1 MTQTLVALDLETTG
15 LEADRDAIIE
25 IGAIKFKGDRVEA
38 EFSTLINPNRK
49 LTPFIT
55 KLTGITDAMLVNA
68 PKLPQALPKLEAFV
82 GDATII
88 GHNIGFDLGFL
99 RAKGAVRHNLSADT
113 YALAAVL
120 LPSAGRYNLGAL
132 GKLLGVTQPGNNAH
146 RALDDCRVTVGVYL
160 ALLEKAR
167 TLPLPVLADIVQIG
181 RDIEWGGG
189 LIFEEALRARSQERV
204 GPRQAGNLP
213 DALLGPLF
221 ARHDSRDNPPLQ
233 RKTDLT
239 PLDLDELA
247 ALLEYGGP
255 FAKHFPNYEFR
266 AEQVQMLRAVGRAF
280 SDGRHL
286 IVEAGTGTGKC
297 LTGDTLVTF
306 EDGHRRRLDGLYQSS
321 QPITERVLS
330 MSAGGRLI
338 HQPVASIQ
346 ANGTRPVWR
355 IVTALGR
362 KITAT
367 ANHPFYTF
375 DGWRELSD
383 LKVGTRV
390 ASARVLPAGQQT
402 LPAYEA
408 FAVGA
413 MLGDG
418 GCVIPG
424 SPTFTNFEPEVVEA
438 VGQAIG
444 QLGNVVMV
452 STKAAGHY
460 GFNRLTQMGHQRS
473 GLSLLLD
480 KHGMTGIGARLKS
493 IPAQFFRCDAQTLSR
508 LLAGLWVTDGSIEA
522 RDGHP
527 TIASASERLIGD
539 IQHLLLR
546 LGIIARVRYKQARLN
561 EKLFDSWNLTISD
574 IESKRVFFRTVGQHI
589 VGPRR
594 RRLDNWWQANE
605 AQRYNPNDDLIP
617 VPAWTLINTERQ
629 RAGKS
634 WYALRNACIVASDRT
649 REISRAKLSA
659 MGEFLD
665 SPQLTEIATS
675 DIYWDKIIAIEP
687 AGEQPTYDLTM
698 VGEPNFLANDLVV
711 HNSVGYLIP
720 AAVWALQNNERVVVS
735 TNTLNLQDQLIRK
748 DIPDLQ
754 EALGLDFRAALLKGR
769 SHYLCPRRLDT
780 LRRHGPKTADEMR
793 VLAKVLVWLNES
805 DGHTDA
811 AGLPLNE
818 LSLGPHERAIWL
830 RLSAEDE
837 GCTTD
842 MCQGKMQG
850 RCPFYR
856 ARRAAQAAHVVIVNH
871 ALLLADIASEN
882 RVIPEYHYLV
892 VDEAHHLEA
901 ATTGGLSFEVNRPDL
916 ERRLRDLG
924 GPTAGTL
931 GRVAGGTHGAL
942 PPDLYGQI
950 ERDISRAFDGA
961 TSGLALSRHFFEA
974 VAQFMEEQREAQ
986 ALGEYTQQVRVIPA
1000 TRTQPYWEQVQMHWE
1015 ELRRVLG
1022 PLSEGLVRLSAALNE
1037 LADYD
1042 IEDRED
1048 LMSAATAAGRY
1059 LNELVTNLNGL
1070 VFKPDPSLIYWAEV
1084 RRESDRVSLHAA
1096 PLHVGP
1102 LVQKHLW
1109 HAKDAV
1115 VLTSATLTTAGEFDY
1130 VRGRLS
1136 AAEVDEVSVG
1146 SPFNYETSTLL
1157 YLPNDIPEPHMRVEY
1172 QKAVEKSLTEVCL
1185 ATRGRTL
1192 VLFTSYAQLKQ
1203 TAQAIRTP
1211 LANANIDVYDQSD
1224 GTPRS
1229 TLLENFKT
1237 ATSGVL
1243 LGTKSFW
1250 EGVDVP
1256 GEALSVLVIVKLPFD
1271 VPTDPIIAARSETFE
1286 RAFNEYNLP
1295 EAILKFRQ
1303 GFGRLI
1309 RSRSDRGVVVILD
1322 RRLLTKQYGRMFL
1335 DSLPACTVRQ
1345 APLAQLQRDAARWID
1360 GG

>member
-1 MTQTLVALDLETTG
+1 MPPTFVALDLETTG
-15 LEADRDAIIE
+15 LEPDRDAIIE
-25 IGAIKFKGDRVEA
+25 IGAVKFKGERVEA
-38 EFSTLINPNRK
+38 EFSTLVNPNRR

-68 PKLPQALPKLEAFV
+68 PRLPLVLPKLEAFV
-82 GDATII
+82 GDAVII
-88 GHNIGFDLGFL
+88 GHNIGFDLSFL
-99 RAKGAVRHNLSADT
+99 RAKGAVRHNPSADT
-113 YALAAVL
+113 YALASVL
-120 LPSAGRYNLGAL
+120 LPSAGRYNLGSLSKAL
-132 GKLLGVTQPGNNAH
+132 GISLPGNNAH
-146 RALDDCRVTVGVYL
+146 RALDDCRTTVGVYL

-181 RDIEWGGG
+181 RDLEWGGG

-204 GPRQAGNLP
+204 GPRQAGGLP
-213 DALLGPLF
+213 DSLLGPLF
-221 ARHDSRDNPPLQ
+221 ARHDARENPPLQ
-233 RKTDLT
+233 RKAELE

-247 ALLEYGGP
+247 ALLEHAGP
-255 FAKHFPNYEFR
+255 FSKHFPNYEFR
-266 AEQVQMLRAVGRAF
+266 AEQVQMLRAVARAF
-280 SDGRHL
+280 SEGRHL

-297 LTGDTLVTF
+297 LTGDAVVTF
-306 EDGHRRRLDGLYQSS
+306 EDGHRSRLDDLYNAR
-321 QPITERVLS
+321 QPISSRVLS
-330 MSAGGRLI
+330 MSPQGRLI
-338 HQPVASIQ
+338 YQNVQGIH
-346 ANGTRPVWR
+346 ANGRREVWR
-355 IVTALGR
+355 LVTALGR

-367 ANHPFYTF
+367 ANHPFLTF
-375 DGWRELSD
+375 QGWQHLSELE
-383 LKVGTRV
+383 VGMRLATIR
-390 ASARVLPAGQQT
+390 SLPAGEQP
-402 LPAYEA
+402 LPDYEA

-424 SPTFTNFEPEVVEA
+424 SPTFTNFDPQVVKA

-444 QLGNVVMV
+444 QLGNVDMV
-452 STKAAGHY
+452 ATQAPGHY
-460 GFNRLTQMGHQRS
+460 IFKRRTIMGHQRS
-473 GLSLLLD
+473 GLSLLLE
-480 KHGMTGIGARLKS
+480 KHEITGKSAHYKRIPINFFKADAR
-493 IPAQFFRCDAQTLSR
+493 TLSR
-508 LLAGLWVTDGSIEA
+508 VLAGLWVTDGSIEA

-527 TIASASERLIGD
+527 TVASASEQMMVD
-539 IQHLLLR
+539 VQHLLLR
-546 LGIIARVRYKQARLN
+546 LGIISRVRYKSA
-561 EKLFDSWNLTISD
+561 KLGAKRFDSWCLTVSD
-574 IESKRVFFRTVGQHI
+574 MESKRAFYRTVGQDM
-589 VGPRR
+589 VGARR
-594 RRLDNWWQANE
+594 QRLDEWWQQHGD
-605 AQRYNPNDDLIP
+605 QRFNPNDDLIP
-617 VPAWTLINTERQ
+617 NAAWGLINDERQ

-634 WYALRNACIVASDRT
+634 WYSLRNACVVASDRT
-649 REISRAKLSA
+649 REISRAKLA
-659 MGEFLD
+659 VMGAFLG
-665 SPQLTEIATS
+665 SPKLSELAQS
-675 DIYWDKIIAIEP
+675 DIYWDKIISIELV
-687 AGEQPTYDLTM
+687 GEQPTYDLTM
-698 VGEPNFLANDLVV
+698 TGEPNFVANDVVV

-720 AAVWALQNNERVVVS
+720 AAVWALQNNERVVIS

-754 EALGLDFRAALLKGR
+754 AALGLDFRAALLKGR
-769 SHYLCPRRLDT
+769 SHYLCPRRLDS

-793 VLAKVLVWLNES
+793 VLAKVLVWLSES
-805 DGHTDA
+805 EGNTDS

-830 RLSAEDE
+830 RISAEDE
-837 GCTTD
+837 GCTGD

-850 RCPFYR
+850 RCPFFR

-882 RVIPEYHYLV
+882 RVIPDYRYLV
-892 VDEAHHLEA
+892 IDEAHHLEA
-901 ATTGGLSFEVNRPDL
+901 ATTDGLSFEVNRPDL

-924 GPTAGTL
+924 GPSAGTL
-931 GRVAGGTHGAL
+931 GMISAGTHGAL
-942 PPDLYGQI
+942 PPDLYGRF
-950 ERDISRAFDGA
+950 ERDVSRAFDGA
-961 TSGLALSRHFFEA
+961 TSGLALSRHFFDA

-1015 ELRRVLG
+1015 ELRRVLS
-1022 PLSEGLVRLSAALNE
+1022 PLGELLTRLAGALGE
-1037 LADYD
+1037 LEEYD

-1109 HAKDAV
+1109 NAKESV

-1136 AAEVDEVSVG
+1136 AAEADEVSVG
-1146 SPFNYETSTLL
+1146 SPFDYETSTLL
-1157 YLPNDIPEPHMRVEY
+1157 YLPNDIPEPHQRVEY
-1172 QKAVEKSLTEVCL
+1172 QRAVEKALIETVT

-1203 TAQAIRTP
+1203 TAQAIRGP

-1229 TLLENFKT
+1229 TLLDNFKT
-1237 ATSGVL
+1237 AASGVL

-1256 GEALSVLVIVKLPFD
+1256 GEALSLLVIVKLPFD

-1286 RAFNEYNLP
+1286 RAFNDYNLP
-1295 EAILKFRQ
+1295 EAVLKFRQ

-1335 DSLPACTVRQ
+1335 DSLPACTVRM
-1345 APLAQLQRDAARWID
+1345 APLAQLPRDAARWID

>member
-25 IGAIKFKGDRVEA
+25 IGAIKFKGDRIEA
-38 EFSTLINPNRK
+38 EFSTLVNPNRK

-82 GDATII
+82 GDAVII

-99 RAKGAVRHNLSADT
+99 RAKGAVRHNPSADT
-113 YALAAVL
+113 YALASVL
-120 LPSAGRYNLGAL
+120 LPSAGRYNLGSLGKAL
-132 GKLLGVTQPGNNAH
+132 GVSLPGNTAH

-167 TLPLPVLADIVQIG
+167 TLPLPVLDDIVQIG
-181 RDIEWGGG
+181 RDLEWGGG

-204 GPRQAGNLP
+204 GPRQAGSLP

-221 ARHDSRDNPPLQ
+221 ARHDARDNPPLQ
-233 RKTDLT
+233 RKAELT

-266 AEQVQMLRAVGRAF
+266 AEQVQMLRAVARAF

-297 LTGDTLVTF
+297 LTGDALVTF
-306 EDGHRRRLDGLYQSS
+306 EDGHRSRLDDLYNAH
-321 QPITERVLS
+321 QPIGGRVLS
-330 MSAGGRLI
+330 MSSNGHLKYQTVEGI
-338 HQPVASIQ
+338 HD
-346 ANGTRPVWR
+346 NGKREAWR

-362 KITAT
+362 KVTAT
-367 ANHPFYTF
+367 ANHPFLTF
-375 DGWRELSD
+375 AGWRHLSK
-383 LKVGTRV
+383 LAVGTRI
-390 ASARVLPAGQQT
+390 ATIRSLPTGVKS
-402 LPAYEA
+402 LPDYEA
-408 FAVGA
+408 FSVGA

-418 GCVIPG
+418 GCVQPG
-424 SPTFTNFEPEVVEA
+424 SPTFTNFEPEV
-438 VGQAIG
+438 GQAIG
-444 QLGNVVMV
+444 QLGNVTMV
-452 STKAAGHY
+452 STKAPGHY
-460 GFNRLTQMGHQRS
+460 GFNRHTKMGHQRS

-480 KHGMTGIGARLKS
+480 RHEIVGKNARQKCIS
-493 IPAQFFRCDAQTLSR
+493 PCFFQADARTLSQ
-508 LLAGLWVTDGSIEA
+508 LLAGLWVTDGSIES

-527 TIASASERLIGD
+527 TIASASEQLIAD

-546 LGIIARVRYKQARLN
+546 LGIIARVRYKRV
-561 EKLFDSWNLTISD
+561 KLGAKFFDSWSLAVSD
-574 IESKRVFFRTVGQHI
+574 IESKRAFNRTVGQYI
-589 VGPRR
+589 VGARR
-594 RRLDNWWQANE
+594 RRLDAWWQQHLD
-605 AQRYNPNDDLIP
+605 QRYNPNDDLIP
-617 VPAWTLINTERQ
+617 TAAWELVNTERL

-634 WYALRNACIVASDRT
+634 WYALRNACMVASDRT
-649 REISRAKLSA
+649 REISRAKLA
-659 MGEFLD
+659 LMGAFLQ
-665 SPQLTEIATS
+665 SPQLTEIAGS
-675 DIYWDKIIAIEP
+675 DIYWDKIVSIEP
-687 AGEQPTYDLTM
+687 VGEQPTFDLTM
-698 VGEPNFLANDLVV
+698 VGEPNFIANDVVV

-720 AAVWALQNNERVVVS
+720 AAVWALQNNERVVIS

-748 DIPDLQ
+748 DVPDLQ
-754 EALGLDFRAALLKGR
+754 AALGLDFRVALLKGR
-769 SHYLCPRRLDT
+769 SHYLCPRRLDS

-805 DGHTDA
+805 EGHTDA

-830 RLSAEDE
+830 RISAEDE
-837 GCTTD
+837 GCTGD

-901 ATTGGLSFEVNRPDL
+901 ATTDGLSFEVNRPDL

-931 GRVAGGTHGAL
+931 GQVAAGAHGAL

-961 TSGLALSRHFFEA
+961 TSGLALARHFFDA

-1015 ELRRVLG
+1015 ELRRVLA
-1022 PLSEGLVRLSAALNE
+1022 PLSEGLVRLAAALNE

-1070 VFKPDPSLIYWAEV
+1070 VYKPDPTLIYWAEV

-1109 HAKDAV
+1109 HAKEAV

-1157 YLPNDIPEPHMRVEY
+1157 YLPNDIPEPPMRVEY
-1172 QKAVEKSLTEVCL
+1172 QKAVEKALIDVCT

-1203 TAQAIRTP
+1203 TTQAIREP
-1211 LANANIDVYDQSD
+1211 LARANVDVFDQSD

-1237 ATSGVL
+1237 SASGVL

-1286 RAFNEYNLP
+1286 RPFNEYNLP

-1309 RSRSDRGVVVILD
+1309 RSRSDRGVVVVLD

-1345 APLAQLQRDAARWID
+1345 APLAQLPRDAARWID